1 MQKYQNNV
9 ILSPGGIAVPNA
21 SVLVTNYPS
30 GTTATIYSDNGVTI
44 AANPLTTDAN
54 GAFGFYAADGHY
66 QLQISGNVNGNA
78 IVPVTVNDVLLV
90 DVLPAD
96 LSTSLPSSSGKLW
109 NNGGV
114 ISVS

>member
-9 ILSPGGIAVPNA
+9 LLSPGGIAVPNA
-21 SVLVTNYPS
+21 SVLVLDYPG
-30 GTTATIYSDNGVTI
+30 GTTATIYSDNGVTV

-66 QLQISGNVNGNA
+66 SLQITGNVGGVA
-78 IVPVTVNDVLLV
+78 ITPVTVPDILLT

-109 NNGGV
+109 NDGGV

>member
-9 ILSPGGIAVPNA
+9 LLSPGGIAVPNA
-21 SVLVTNYPS
+21 SVLVLNYPG
-30 GTTATIYSDNGVTI
+30 GTTATIYSDNGVTV

-66 QLQISGNVNGNA
+66 SLQITGNLNGIA
-78 IVPVTVNDVLLV
+78 ISPVSVVDILMV
-90 DVLPAD
+90 DVLPGD
-96 LSTSLPSSSGKLW
+96 LNTTLPASSGKLW
-109 NNGGV
+109 NNGGT

>member
-9 ILSPGGIAVPNA
+9 LLSPGGIAVPNA
-21 SVLVTNYPS
+21 SVLVLNYPD
-30 GTTATIYSDNGVTI
+30 GTTATIYSDNGVTP

-66 QLQISGNVNGNA
+66 SLQITGNVGGIA
-78 IVPVTVNDVLLV
+78 ITPVTVPDVLLV

-96 LSTSLPSSSGKLW
+96 LPTTLPAASGKLW
-109 NNGGV
+109 NNGQV

>member
-9 ILSPGGIAVPNA
+9 LLSPGGIAVSNA
-21 SVLVTNYPS
+21 SVLVLNYPS
-30 GTTATIYSDNGVTI
+30 GTTATIYSDNGVTPST
-44 AANPLTTDAN
+44 NPLTTDAN
-54 GAFGFYAADGHY
+54 GAFGFYADDGHY
-66 QLQISGNVNGNA
+66 SLQITGNVGGIA
-78 IVPVTVNDVLLV
+78 ITPVTVPDILLT

-109 NNGGV
+109 NDGGV